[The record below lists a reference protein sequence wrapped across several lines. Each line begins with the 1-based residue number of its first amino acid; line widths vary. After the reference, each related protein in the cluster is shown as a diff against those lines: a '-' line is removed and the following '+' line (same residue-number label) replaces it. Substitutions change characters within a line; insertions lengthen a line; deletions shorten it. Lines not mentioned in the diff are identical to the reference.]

1 MERHPKP
8 APLSNHVTSVG
19 DRLASLENP
28 SQMNEVSGCMN
39 VLGGEGGKVVEKS
52 LGTLLGLTT

>member
-8 APLSNHVTSVG
+8 AQLSSHVTSVG
-19 DRLASLENP
+19 DRLTTLENP
-28 SQMNEVSGCMN
+28 SQMNEVSGCTSI
-39 VLGGEGGKVVEKS
+39 LWGEGGKVLEKS